1 MNCKKCN
8 AELAEDA
15 VFCPQCGVR
24 VDGKMRCPNCGRDI
38 AENSVYCTYCGAR
51 QDGKTVCRNCGEVFD
66 GIYCPKCGVPAQ
78 QAAPRPAAGAR
89 AATAAASG
97 GKTQHILAI
106 TKQSVLYGALCVLL
120 IFSFFVTFSAVVSSG
135 VLTVRTGLN
144 STSFYF
150 LVTQFQEI
158 GDLLAA
164 DTYYPEMSI
173 AAYMEAGMLAACVAA
188 IIIVCAV
195 YFAVGTV
202 AFVKNTRAGKEISMS
217 KYVLTPAVLTLVLIL
232 FMKGLVGVTY
242 AEDENSATIA
252 VGATTIVEIVL
263 VSVALAAAAVLHIAG
278 NAKTQKENI
287 LNYALNAAGL
297 LLAFLLIVT
306 LPSSIFAVDRRAS
319 GGSVSGSVSAPGL
332 LIGLFGAMG
341 MTESGTQVEAYMQ
354 VVPNAAVAFALY
366 TCIFAAGAVAML
378 AFAKGV
384 INKESSACRT
394 VACIF
399 SAISA
404 GLSIAYLT
412 IGIILCTQTLAGAA
426 SVGAS
431 PICALVF
438 SVFVLA
444 MSVVNC
450 CLLRKREAPVQPA
463 YPEPP
468 AYPAQPAA

>member
-1 MNCKKCN
+1 M
-8 AELAEDA
+8 
-15 VFCPQCGVR
+15 
-24 VDGKMRCPNCGRDI
+24 
-38 AENSVYCTYCGAR
+38 
-51 QDGKTVCRNCGEVFD
+51 
-66 GIYCPKCGVPAQ
+66 
-78 QAAPRPAAGAR
+78 
-89 AATAAASG
+89 
-97 GKTQHILAI
+97 
-106 TKQSVLYGALCVLL
+106 LYGALCVLL

-173 AAYMEAGMLAACVAA
+173 AAYMEAGLLAACVAA

-195 YFAVGTV
+195 YYAVGTV
-202 AFVKNTRAGKEISMS
+202 AFEKNTRAGKEISMS

-319 GGSVSGSVSAPGL
+319 GGSVSGNVSAPGL

-384 INKESSACRT
+384 INKESSVCRT

-412 IGIILCTQTLAGAA
+412 IGIILCAQTLAGAA

-431 PICALVF
+431 PICALIF